1 MRLIGLDPGLRHTGW
16 GIVEVSGNR
25 LTGIAAGTIH
35 PRQDGAIADRL
46 AELYAALDEVLDRH
60 APAEAAVEEGFV
72 NKNAGATRKLGYARG
87 VVLLA
92 PARRGLP
99 VVEYG
104 TATVKKSVVGTGH
117 AEKAQVETMV
127 RRLLPG
133 IEATADAADA
143 LAVAICHAHHRQT
156 KALWNAAPSPLT
168 LPLTRVP
175 RAGLEKPSPPG
186 GEGRERVAPERQ
198 ALAVADAAKRLP
210 HPEETSHARRLRQDS
225 TRSELVLWEQLRAK
239 RFGGHKFRR
248 QEPILG
254 YTADFVCHERR
265 LIIEVDGGQH
275 ADSTH
280 DARRDA
286 TLHQAGFRT
295 LRFWNNDVSE
305 NLDGVLQT
313 IKSALDAAALS
324 PTLSPGGRG
333 SEGGE

>member
-1 MRLIGLDPGLRHTGW
+1 
-16 GIVEVSGNR
+16 
-25 LTGIAAGTIH
+25 
-35 PRQDGAIADRL
+35 
-46 AELYAALDEVLDRH
+46 
-60 APAEAAVEEGFV
+60 
-72 NKNAGATRKLGYARG
+72 
-87 VVLLA
+87 
-92 PARRGLP
+92 
-99 VVEYG
+99 
-104 TATVKKSVVGTGH
+104 
-117 AEKAQVETMV
+117 MV

-156 KALWNAAPSPLT
+156 KALWQN
-168 LPLTRVP
+168 
-175 RAGLEKPSPPG
+175 PSPPR
-186 GEGRERVAPERQ
+186 GEGGERVAAERR
-198 ALAVADAAKRLP
+198 ALPVTDVAKRLP
-210 HPEETSHARRLRQDS
+210 HPEETSQARRLRQNS
-225 TRSELVLWEQLRAK
+225 TDLERVLWEQLRAK

-286 TLHQAGFRT
+286 MLHQAGFRT
-295 LRFWNNDVSE
+295 LRFWNNEISE
-305 NLDGVLQT
+305 NLDGVLQA

-333 SEGGE
+333 SSQR